1 MANINPEQ
9 SARENIDEQL
19 VACGWI
25 VQDYRS
31 INRGAGLGVA
41 VRENPTNDGFADYML
56 YVQGVAVG
64 VIEAKRVYQIAPPYY
79 IYLKMDY
86 LLSEEAREGIAEF
99 SIPAF
104 F

>member
-9 SARENIDEQL
+9 SARGNIDEQL

-25 VQDYRS
+25 VQDYKA

-41 VRENPTNDGFADYML
+41 VRENPTNDGSTDYLL
-56 YVQGVAVG
+56 YVNGEAVG
-64 VIEAKRVYQIAPPYY
+64 VIEAKRVYQKDSPYN
-79 IYLKMDY
+79 INLKMDY
-86 LLSEEAREGIAEF
+86 LLSEEPKVGIAEF

>member
-9 SARENIDEQL
+9 SARGNIDEQL

-25 VQDYRS
+25 VQDYKA
-31 INRGAGLGVA
+31 INRGSGLGVA
-41 VRENPTNDGFADYML
+41 VRENPTNDALADYLL
-56 YVQGVAVG
+56 YVNGEAVA
-64 VIEAKRVYQIAPPYY
+64 VIEAKRVYQKDPPFYMN
-79 IYLKMDY
+79 LKMDY
-86 LLSEEAREGIAEF
+86 LLIEEAREGIAEF